1 MVYLDDAYVQIAP
14 EEYKSYQENVRN
26 AHEYLHSGQMDMSG
40 WVEQPQKINERIADF
55 RIADYY
61 ICTTIAF

>member
-26 AHEYLHSGQMDMSG
+26 AHEYLHSGQNG
-40 WVEQPQKINERIADF
+40 YERMG
-55 RIADYY
+55 R
-61 ICTTIAF
+61 TTAKD